1 MTSIFPYDKNNNN
14 SEWLHQLNND
24 NTIENLIDHFFT
36 QRKVTEYEESIDEKT
51 LERKKK
57 KNICIYNFLAINFP
71 TTLFKSLTNLH
82 IDVEIWG
89 DEKFN
94 FKGTIIKQEGEMP
107 HLMLKLKDDKI
118 IFLKLIFRDNEKI
131 IKTFIS
137 FIPVIKRYQM
147 TPDIGES

>member
-1 MTSIFPYDKNNNN
+1 MTSIYPYDKNTNN
-14 SEWLHQLNND
+14 SEWLHQINNE
-24 NTIENLIDHFFT
+24 NTIENVIDHFFT
-36 QRKVTEYEESIDEKT
+36 QRKVTEYEETIDEKT

-57 KNICIYNFLAINFP
+57 KNSYTYNFLAINFP

-82 IDVEIWG
+82 IDVDIWG

-94 FKGTIIKQEGEMP
+94 FKGTIIKHEGEIP

-118 IFLKLIFRDNEKI
+118 LFLKLIFRDNEKI

-147 TPDIGES
+147 TPEIAES

>member
-14 SEWLHQLNND
+14 SEWLHQINND

-36 QRKVTEYEESIDEKT
+36 QRKVTEYEETIDEKT

-94 FKGTIIKQEGEMP
+94 FKGTIIKQEGEIPIKMN
-107 HLMLKLKDDKI
+107 DKM

-147 TPDIGES
+147 TPDIAE

>member
-1 MTSIFPYDKNNNN
+1 M
-14 SEWLHQLNND
+14 
-24 NTIENLIDHFFT
+24 
-36 QRKVTEYEESIDEKT
+36 
-51 LERKKK
+51 
-57 KNICIYNFLAINFP
+57 
-71 TTLFKSLTNLH
+71 FKSLTNLH

-94 FKGTIIKQEGEMP
+94 FKGTIIKQEGEIP

-147 TPDIGES
+147 TPDIAES